1 MSKKLEEATFAA
13 GCFWGVE
20 DTFMNTKGVVETEV
34 GFTGG
39 DVESPSYER
48 VCTGDTGH
56 AEAIHLKY
64 DPDIISYEQ
73 LLNIFWKLHDPTQI
87 DRQGP
92 DIGRQY
98 RSMIFYHNQDQKELS
113 EQSKEKEQKTYK
125 KPIATEI
132 EKAGPFYR
140 AEEYHQKYVQK
151 TGRRVC

>member
-140 AEEYHQKYVQK
+140 AEE
-151 TGRRVC
+151 